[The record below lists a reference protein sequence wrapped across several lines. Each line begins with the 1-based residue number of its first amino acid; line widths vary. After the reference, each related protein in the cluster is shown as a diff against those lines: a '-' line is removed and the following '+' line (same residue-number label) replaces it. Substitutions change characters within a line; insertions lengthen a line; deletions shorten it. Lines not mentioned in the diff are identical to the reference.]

1 MCTRF
6 IGRVKSGKSIE
17 IKVYTGFWYEA
28 ILHTAMQ
35 KDAKLSDVQIYI
47 GLTDEKR
54 IGVSAALF
62 FKVENKNITY
72 EAEKIFIHPLLG
84 TAKVGIHPQT
94 EIESYSNPGIHNDPR
109 HGFD

>member
-6 IGRVKSGKSIE
+6 IGRVKKGKSIE

-28 ILHTAMQ
+28 TLHGVMQ

-54 IGVSAALF
+54 IGVSAAKF
-62 FKVENKNITY
+62 FIVENKNITY

-84 TAKVGIHPQT
+84 TAEVGMHPQT
-94 EIESYSNPGIHNDPR
+94 GIKS
-109 HGFD
+109 